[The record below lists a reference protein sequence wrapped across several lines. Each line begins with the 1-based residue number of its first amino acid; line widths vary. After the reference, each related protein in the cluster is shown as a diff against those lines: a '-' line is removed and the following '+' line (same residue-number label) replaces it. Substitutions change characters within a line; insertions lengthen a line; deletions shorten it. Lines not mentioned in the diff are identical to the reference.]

1 MSDKIMRIFL
11 TFAALALSLSCGS
24 PANNSGVNKTP
35 ANNANKQTNAGPAPV
50 YTYEVVKS
58 YPHDPTAF
66 TEGLYFKDGFL
77 YESTGE
83 PKKSSLRKVEL
94 ETGKVVQKWDL
105 PPEDFG
111 EGIAEL
117 NGKIYQLTWQQELG
131 RVFDA
136 SNFKLLQEFQYQ
148 GEGWGMTTDG
158 TNLILDQGTHI
169 LKFMDPNTFKTV
181 RTLPVFRE
189 DGRPLM
195 QINELEWIKGEI
207 WGNIWH
213 SELPNILG
221 KPNYI
226 VRIDPSNGKILG
238 WIDLA
243 GISPDDQ
250 PPPDWQ
256 PSTNGMPHP
265 KEENTLN
272 GIAYDAA
279 GDRVFV
285 TGKNWKKLYEIK
297 VKPKA

>member
-1 MSDKIMRIFL
+1 MRYFFIL
-11 TFAALALSLSCGS
+11 AIAATAFACGPPTPNGGNVKS
-24 PANNSGVNKTP
+24 SNNSRATATP
-35 ANNANKQTNAGPAPV
+35 IPV

-58 YPHDPTAF
+58 YPHDPKAF
-66 TEGLYFKDGFL
+66 TEGLYYKDGYL

-83 PKKSSLRKVEL
+83 EKRSSLRKVEL
-94 ETGKVVQKWDL
+94 ETGKIVQKWDL

-111 EGIAEL
+111 EGIAEI

-136 SNFKLLQEFQYQ
+136 NDFKLLQEFDYQ

-158 TNLILDQGTHI
+158 TNLVFDQGTHV
-169 LKFMDPNTFKTV
+169 LKFMDPNTFKSV

-207 WGNIWH
+207 WANIWH
-213 SELPNILG
+213 SEDPNILG

-226 VRIDPSNGKILG
+226 VRIDPNSGKIVG
-238 WIDLA
+238 WVDLA

-250 PPPDWQ
+250 PPPDFK
-256 PSTNGMPHP
+256 PGPDGLPHP
-265 KEENTLN
+265 KQENTLN

-279 GDRVFV
+279 NDRIFV
-285 TGKNWKKLYEIK
+285 TGKDWKKLYEIK
-297 VKPKA
+297 IKPKT